1 MNDPAFHYSLT
12 GLGLGQDPLGG
23 GASVTS
29 GDPTNSLSEVDPATG
44 LINPATGEPGAP
56 GDSGAGTVTF
66 TGGGGGGGG
75 GSALGP
81 SSSTT
86 GTTVSSVLSSLT
98 TGNTPLIL
106 GAVAVIGGIAAVAY
120 FAHRK
125 TVQGG
130 GGRSRSS
137 RSSHR
142 AYARRSR

>member
-23 GASVTS
+23 GASVQT

-75 GSALGP
+75 GSPAA
-81 SSSTT
+81 STT
-86 GTTVSSVLSSLT
+86 GTTASSILSTLT

-106 GAVAVIGGIAAVAY
+106 GAIAVVGGIAAVAY
-120 FAHRK
+120 LAHRK

-130 GGRSRSS
+130 GRSRSS
-137 RSSHR
+137 GRRSSHR
-142 AYARRSR
+142 AYARRR

>member
-23 GASVTS
+23 GASVQT
-29 GDPTNSLSEVDPATG
+29 GDPTNSLNNVDPATG

-75 GSALGP
+75 GGSPAA
-81 SSSTT
+81 STT
-86 GTTVSSVLSSLT
+86 GTTASSVLSTLT

-106 GAVAVIGGIAAVAY
+106 GAIAVVGGIAAVAY
-120 FAHRK
+120 LAHRK

-130 GGRSRSS
+130 GRSRSS
-137 RSSHR
+137 GRHSSHR
-142 AYARRSR
+142 AYARRR